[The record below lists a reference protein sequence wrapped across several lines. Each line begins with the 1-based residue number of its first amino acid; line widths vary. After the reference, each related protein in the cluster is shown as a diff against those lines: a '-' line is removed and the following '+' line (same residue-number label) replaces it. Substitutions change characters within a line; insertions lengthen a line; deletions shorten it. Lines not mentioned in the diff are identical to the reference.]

1 MERDR
6 KIIRISVYGIL
17 VNIVLVAFK
26 AIIGFFAGSI
36 AILLDAVNNLS
47 DALSSIITIIG
58 TKLSAKKPDR
68 KHPFGHG
75 RVEYFSSVIIAVI
88 VLLAGLTSLKEAAEK
103 IVSPTQADYSVASL
117 IIILVAVFVKFFFGR
132 YVKKQGVLLHSG
144 SLIASGT
151 DALSDSVLSLSTFVA
166 ALISF
171 VWHISLEGWLGAVLS
186 VYIIRSAV
194 VILRDTVDSL
204 IGTRA
209 DRDTAEKLRNK
220 ILSYPNV
227 RGVYDLTLH
236 SYGTNKIWATAHI
249 QVPDE
254 MTAQQLHH
262 LTRAIAVDLY
272 MEFGIVLTIGV
283 YAANTQGRYGEMQ
296 DFLYEI
302 ARDYPHLTQIH
313 GFYADEE
320 KHLITFDVILSFE
333 EEHPD
338 DVIRALRDRMKERFP
353 DYEFGIILDTD
364 YSE

>member
-1 MERDR
+1 MERDQ

-17 VNIVLVAFK
+17 VNLVLVAFK
-26 AIIGFFAGSI
+26 ATIGFFAGSI
-36 AILLDAVNNLS
+36 AVLLDAVNNLS
-47 DALSSIITIIG
+47 DVLSSVITIIG
-58 TKLSAKKPDR
+58 TKLSAKKPDK

-88 VLLAGLTSLKEAAEK
+88 VLLAGLTSLKESAEK
-103 IVSPTQADYSVASL
+103 IFSPTEADYSVVSL
-117 IIILVAVFVKFFFGR
+117 VIILVAVFVKFFFGR
-132 YVKKQGVLLHSG
+132 YVKKQGEALHSG

-151 DALSDSVLSLSTFVA
+151 DALSDSIISFSTFVA

-171 VWHISLEGWLGAVLS
+171 IWHISLEGWLGAILS
-186 VYIIRSAV
+186 LYIIRAAIM
-194 VILRDTVDSL
+194 ILRETVDSL

-209 DRDTAEKLRNK
+209 DKDMAEQLRAK
-220 ILSYPNV
+220 ILSYENV
-227 RGVYDLTLH
+227 QGVYDLTLH

-262 LTRAIAVDLY
+262 LTRTIAVDMY

-283 YAANTQGRYGEMQ
+283 YAANSQGQYGEMQ

-320 KHLITFDVILSFE
+320 KRLITFDVILSFE

-338 DVIRALRDRMKERFP
+338 DVIRALHDRMKERYP
-353 DYEFGIILDTD
+353 DYAFGIILDTD